1 MKSKYAPALAI
12 GMGAVA
18 GLRPMTALA
27 ILALSLRR
35 GWIRSGHS
43 PYAKIVS
50 AGASKRIV
58 EFAISELVRDKL
70 PFTRSRLDAAPLAW
84 RIASGAIC
92 GATVHGTVKRP
103 IADGAI
109 LGGIGS
115 IAGAVT
121 GHHLRQRLDHG
132 MPDLV
137 VALLEDALAL
147 GAGAA
152 IVGVG
157 VATE

>member
-1 MKSKYAPALAI
+1 MKSKYAPASAI

-18 GLRPMTALA
+18 GLRPMMALA

-43 PYAKIVS
+43 PFAKIVS
-50 AGASKRIV
+50 AGSSKRFA
-58 EFAISELVRDKL
+58 EFAISELVADKL

-84 RIASGAIC
+84 RVVSGAIC
-92 GATVHGTVKRP
+92 GAAIHGTVKRP
-103 IADGAI
+103 IVEGAV
-109 LGGIGS
+109 LGGLGS

-121 GHHLRQRLDHG
+121 AYHLRQRLNRD

-152 IVGVG
+152 IVGLG
-157 VATE
+157 AAAE